1 MKELETERL
10 NLKLYTE
17 KDKNDLVAL
26 FTDAEVMK
34 FVGDG
39 VMTETQAEE
48 WWQKLFNKFYPNGV
62 KIWAVFTKDDLEYVG
77 HAGIYPRPTKK
88 EDWEFVYFLRRAAWG
103 KGYATEI
110 AEALIKY
117 GFEELNLPEV
127 FTSVD
132 NEHAASIRVMEKAG
146 MKFLRFEH
154 DEDGSF
160 SVYSI
165 KPAEKSD

>member
-10 NLKLYTE
+10 KLTLYTD
-17 KDKNDLVAL
+17 KDKSDLISL

-39 VMTETQAEE
+39 VMTEAQAEE

-62 KIWAVFTKDDLEYVG
+62 NIWAVFRKDALEYVG

-110 AEALIKY
+110 AERIIRY

-132 NEHAASIRVMEKAG
+132 NDHPASIRVMEKAG
-146 MKFLRFEH
+146 MKFLRYEY
-154 DEDGSF
+154 DEDGSY

-165 KPAEKSD
+165 KPGE